1 MSKNTTPKVVYKV
14 EQLSTT
20 DYKVAAAAA
29 KNLCRE
35 LNAAFTTANLSI
47 SQFANWLSLQDSESA
62 NFVKT
67 SVLKASD
74 KDGIFAAIR
83 GKYPYKDADGKLV
96 RKTTLC
102 KGLQTI
108 EVITN
113 FSDAI
118 LSAII
123 ERTYLRN
130 CPAQILPQYF
140 NIDKKSGKITEIDER
155 TAAQMIEAD
164 KADKAANKA
173 AKAAKLAKLER
184 IYDELQELAK
194 EAANVNKFNKTEL
207 LDYLSRFIELSQS

>member
-1 MSKNTTPKVVYKV
+1 MDKNTTPKVVYKV

-62 NFVKT
+62 NFVKN

-83 GKYPYKDADGKLV
+83 DKYPYKDTNRKLV
-96 RKTTLC
+96 RKITIC

-130 CPAQILPQYF
+130 CPTQILPLYF
-140 NIDKKSGKITEIDER
+140 KFDKSGKITEIDER

-173 AKAAKLAKLER
+173 DKAAKLAKLER
-184 IYDELQELAK
+184 IYDELQDLAK

-207 LDYLSRFIELSQS
+207 LDYLSKFIELSQS